1 MALKICIID
10 DENQIRKFLKLSL
23 EAHEYSIIEAGTGRE
38 GFELTR
44 SELPDCVIL
53 DLSLPDMDGLQVLK
67 MIRESSSVPVI
78 ILSVRNSENDK
89 IELLDAGANDY
100 LTKPFGIGELLARIR
115 AVMRIV
121 SPGAA
126 HENFRNGS
134 LSVDFAKRSVT
145 VAGKDVRLTPTEF
158 SILGI
163 LARNAGKVV
172 MYNTIVREIW
182 GSAANPDESYLRVY
196 ILQIRRKIEADPAN
210 PEIIITEPGVG
221 YRMLV
226 AE

>member
-1 MALKICIID
+1 MKICIID
-10 DENQIRKFLKLSL
+10 DESQIRKFLKLSL
-23 EAHEYSIIEAGTGRE
+23 EAHEYTVIEAATGRE
-38 GFELTR
+38 GFDLIR
-44 SELPDCVIL
+44 SSNPDCVIL

-67 MIRESSSVPVI
+67 MIREHSGVPVI

-115 AVMRIV
+115 AVMRITI
-121 SPGAA
+121 PGAGQ
-126 HENFRNGS
+126 ENFRSGS
-134 LSVDFAKRSVT
+134 LVVDFAKRSVT
-145 VAGKDVRLTPTEF
+145 VDGKDVRLTPTEF

-226 AE
+226 TE

>member
-23 EAHEYSIIEAGTGRE
+23 EAHEYSVIEAGTGRE
-38 GFELTR
+38 GMELVR
-44 SELPDCVIL
+44 SSLPDCVIL

-67 MIRESSSVPVI
+67 MIRDSSGVPVI

-115 AVMRIV
+115 AVMRIS
-121 SPGAA
+121 SPGTAQ
-126 HENFRNGS
+126 ENFRSGS

-196 ILQIRRKIEADPAN
+196 ILQIRRKIESDPAN